1 MMIFRKLAAAL
12 RPLAAPHR
20 PSYLVPWL
28 AAVPHMALGA
38 PRCSTGEICTNNGQ
52 FLLYGHQR
60 IRYTYPF
67 YVQALAASPRGY
79 VLYVSRDTISA
90 AF

>member
-12 RPLAAPHR
+12 PPTGPPPPGL
-20 PSYLVPWL
+20 LVPWL
-28 AAVPHMALGA
+28 AAVPCVALGA